1 MIPLLNLSIY
11 EPNKTQIMEQV
22 DCLHITISVL
32 KNGWMTKA
40 KENAAA
46 MLFSL
51 YVVHD
56 NKKDNEWSRECGM
69 YA

>member
-1 MIPLLNLSIY
+1 MSQ
-11 EPNKTQIMEQV
+11 TRQIMEQV
-22 DCLHITISVL
+22 DCLHLTINVL

-40 KENAAA
+40 KENVAA

-56 NKKDNEWSRECGM
+56 NKKDNE
-69 YA
+69 